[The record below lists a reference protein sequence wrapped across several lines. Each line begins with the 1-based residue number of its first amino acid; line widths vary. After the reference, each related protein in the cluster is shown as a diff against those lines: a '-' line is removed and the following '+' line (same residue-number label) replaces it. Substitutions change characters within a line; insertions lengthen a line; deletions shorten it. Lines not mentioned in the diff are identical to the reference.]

1 MLKLLACSLVI
12 YFSYLGFMM
21 LYFEL
26 KTRGDN
32 YFSLP
37 LADRRRLRETIRK
50 HGRFI
55 YPFFVLVSKVF
66 RMPTPP
72 LMRYKGV
79 TGPLMMASKKSY
91 KFTKN
96 YQPQSNDIFV
106 ATQMKC
112 GTTWMQQVVFE
123 ILHRGKG
130 DLSDEGYRHMYALS
144 PWIET
149 TPNCSVP
156 FERAPLVGEKNSRI
170 IKTHMPA
177 KLCPYNEK
185 AKYIY
190 VTRHPVSC
198 FASCIDFIHLLAGP
212 AAPNRENMLKWFCSD
227 EMFWLS
233 WPDHVEGW
241 WRRAEQHQNVLF
253 VHYES
258 MKKDL
263 PSAVKKVA
271 KFLEMDLSA
280 EEIDKV
286 VQRSSFEYM
295 KEHEEHFS
303 MFSPNVFSESLKTV
317 RFMQAGT
324 VDRYKDVS
332 DEESK
337 HILDFCH
344 TRLEGGHYPL
354 DKYYPDGNALP
365 DEIDDAVEA
374 NVEKMNNVI

>member
-1 MLKLLACSLVI
+1 MLKILSFLVLT
-12 YFSYLGFMM
+12 YFFYLGFMM

-32 YFSLP
+32 YFALP
-37 LADRRRLRETIRK
+37 LAERRRLRTKIQK

-55 YPFFVLVSKVF
+55 YPFFVLVAKVF
-66 RMPTPP
+66 RLSTPP

-79 TGPLMMASKKSY
+79 TGPFMMSSKKSY
-91 KFTKN
+91 RFTKN
-96 YQPQSNDIFV
+96 HQPQSNDIFV

-123 ILHRGKG
+123 VLHRGEG
-130 DLSDEGYRHMYALS
+130 DLSDNGYRHMYALS

-149 TPNCSVP
+149 TPTSSVP

-177 KLCPYNEK
+177 ELCPYNEK

-198 FASCIDFIHLLAGP
+198 FASCLDFIHLLAGP
-212 AAPNRENMLKWFCSD
+212 AVPNRDNMLKWYCSD
-227 EMFWLS
+227 DMFWRS

-241 WRRAEQHQNVLF
+241 WRRAESHQNVLF

-258 MKKDL
+258 MKNDL
-263 PSAVKKVA
+263 PTVVNKVA
-271 KFLEMDLSA
+271 EFLEMDLCS
-280 EEIDKV
+280 EEINKV
-286 VQRSSFEYM
+286 VNRCSFEYM

-303 MFSPNVFSESLKTV
+303 MFSPNVFSESLKSV

-324 VDRYKDVS
+324 LDRYKDVS
-332 DEESK
+332 NEEFK
-337 HILDFCH
+337 TIMDFCH
-344 TRLEGGHYPL
+344 TRLKAAHYPL
-354 DKYYPDGNALP
+354 DRYYPDAQALS
-365 DEIDDAVEA
+365 DDIEPVDAHAVR
-374 NVEKMNNVI
+374 MNNVI

>member
-1 MLKLLACSLVI
+1 MLKIFSILLLG
-12 YFSYLGFMM
+12 YFFYLGFMM
-21 LYFEL
+21 FYFEL

-37 LADRRRLRETIRK
+37 LAERRRLRAKIQK

-55 YPFFVLVSKVF
+55 YPFFVLVSKVY
-66 RMPTPP
+66 RLRIPP

-79 TGPLMMASKKSY
+79 TGPFMMSTQKSY
-91 KFTKN
+91 QFTSN
-96 YQPQSNDIFV
+96 YQPQENDIFV

-123 ILHRGKG
+123 VLHRGEG
-130 DLSDEGYRHMYALS
+130 DLSDKGYRHMYALS

-149 TPNCSVP
+149 TPTSSVP

-177 KLCPYNEK
+177 DLCPHNGK

-190 VTRHPVSC
+190 VTRHPASC
-198 FASCIDFIHLLAGP
+198 FASCLDFIHLLAGP
-212 AAPNRENMLKWFCSD
+212 VVPNRENMLKWYCSD
-227 EMFWLS
+227 EMFWRP

-241 WRRAEQHQNVLF
+241 WRRAEEHQNVLF

-263 PSAVKKVA
+263 PAVVKKVA
-271 KFLEMDLSA
+271 SFLEMELSE
-280 EEIDKV
+280 EEINKV
-286 VQRSSFEYM
+286 VQRASFDYM

-303 MFSPNVFSESLKTV
+303 MFSPNVFSESLKSV

-324 VDRYKDVS
+324 LDRYKDVS
-332 DEESK
+332 DAESET
-337 HILDFCH
+337 IMAYCQA
-344 TRLEGGHYPL
+344 RLKAAHYPL
-354 DKYYPDGNALP
+354 DKYYPDGKTLP
-365 DEIDDAVEA
+365 KTANKVDAA
-374 NVEKMNNVI
+374 KMNNVI

>member
-1 MLKLLACSLVI
+1 MFEFLLVLPLA

-32 YFSLP
+32 YFGLP
-37 LADRRRLRETIRK
+37 LAERRQLRAKIQK

-55 YPFFVLVSKVF
+55 YPFFVLVSKAF
-66 RMPTPP
+66 RLRTPP
-72 LMRYKGV
+72 LMHYQGV
-79 TGPLMMASKKSY
+79 TGPLLMSSKKAY

-96 YQPQSNDIFV
+96 YQPQENDIFI

-123 ILHRGKG
+123 VLHRGEG
-130 DLSDEGYRHMYALS
+130 DLSDNGYRHMYALS

-149 TPNCSVP
+149 TPTSSVP
-156 FERAPLVGEKNSRI
+156 FERAPLVGEKNNRI

-177 KLCPYNEK
+177 DLCPYSEK

-198 FASCIDFIHLLAGP
+198 FASCLDFIHLLAGP
-212 AAPNRENMLKWFCSD
+212 AVPSRENMLKWYCSD
-227 EMFWLS
+227 DMFWRA
-233 WPDHVEGW
+233 WPEHVEGW
-241 WRRAEQHQNVLF
+241 WRRAEAHQNVLF

-263 PSAVKKVA
+263 PAVVNKVA
-271 KFLEMDLSA
+271 SFLEMELTQ

-324 VDRYKDVS
+324 LERYKDVS
-332 DEESK
+332 DLESK
-337 HILDFCH
+337 AIMDFCH
-344 TRLEGGHYPL
+344 ARLKAGGYHYPL
-354 DKYYPDGNALP
+354 DKFYPDGKALP
-365 DEIDDAVEA
+365 DTSDSVTMS
-374 NVEKMNNVI
+374 NVL